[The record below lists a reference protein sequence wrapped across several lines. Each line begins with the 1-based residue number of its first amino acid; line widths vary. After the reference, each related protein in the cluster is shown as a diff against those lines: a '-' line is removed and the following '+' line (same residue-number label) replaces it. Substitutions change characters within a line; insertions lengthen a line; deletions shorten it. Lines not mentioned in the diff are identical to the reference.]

1 MKIPKQ
7 AYTIEFKELVVKR
20 LKDGQSISMACKEPV
35 LGEQT
40 LRH

>member
-1 MKIPKQ
+1 MQIPNQ
-7 AYTIEFKELVVKR
+7 AYTVELKELAVKQI
-20 LKDGQSISMACKEPV
+20 KDGQSISMACKEPV